1 MGNTFFFEWEV
12 RLMEWLQA
20 NMGGVG
26 EALAKFFSM
35 FGEELLLVAI
45 LGFIYWCWDKKYGLF
60 VGLNLVVVSV
70 WNPMIKNIALRLRPY
85 FVHDSI
91 KCLKPVDAGA
101 DIYDV
106 TAQGYSF
113 PSGHSSSSAATYGA
127 IAAYGKKK
135 LFVILA
141 CCLTFLVGFS
151 RFCLG
156 VHYPTDVLCGW
167 ALGLIVLLVISW
179 LSKKI
184 QREWVL
190 HLILLIIGLPGFFYC
205 TTTDFYS
212 SYGML
217 LGLMFGALF
226 EKRFVKFENTRKPL
240 FLVLRLIGGIAIY
253 FALNTVLKLPF
264 SSEFRNAATL
274 PSFLVRTLRYAI
286 VIFTVLG
293 LYPILFR
300 LEKKLAK

>member
-1 MGNTFFFEWEV
+1 M
-12 RLMEWLQA
+12 
-20 NMGGVG
+20 
-26 EALAKFFSM
+26 
-35 FGEELLLVAI
+35 
-45 LGFIYWCWDKKYGLF
+45 
-60 VGLNLVVVSV
+60 
-70 WNPMIKNIALRLRPY
+70 
-85 FVHDSI
+85 
-91 KCLKPVDAGA
+91 
-101 DIYDV
+101 
-106 TAQGYSF
+106 
-113 PSGHSSSSAATYGA
+113 
-127 IAAYGKKK
+127 
-135 LFVILA
+135 
-141 CCLTFLVGFS
+141 
-151 RFCLG
+151 
-156 VHYPTDVLCGW
+156 
-167 ALGLIVLLVISW
+167 VISW

-293 LYPILFR
+293 LYPMLFR